1 MGRAQRN
8 PDVPRYPS
16 SLSLRYPDDGFP
28 LRSNGDLKP
37 IDEWPAIWRQ
47 GLVAGV
53 EVEALFEGSGE
64 ERVQVGFV
72 KKIRLSDRLRRL
84 ELIGKHVGVN
94 AFQNQVV
101 INDVEGL
108 ADPLVRARQRMDS
121 KV

>member
-1 MGRAQRN
+1 MT
-8 PDVPRYPS
+8 D
-16 SLSLRYPDDGFP
+16 
-28 LRSNGDLKP
+28 NGDLKP

-64 ERVQVGFV
+64 VRVQVGFV

-108 ADPLVRARQRMDS
+108 VDRLVRARQRMDS
-121 KV
+121 NV